1 MYEAF
6 EHLTDLY
13 LSEFIVAILII
24 SIIVVVMSIFH
35 IVMSPLDSKSVI
47 SGKIKQTKKQ
57 AKEPKI
63 KYSKEFLKRVKGI
76 DLDLKDQDKKN

>member
-35 IVMSPLDSKSVI
+35 LVMTPVDSKPAI
-47 SGKIKQTKKQ
+47 SKKIKPTKKPS
-57 AKEPKI
+57 KEPKI

-76 DLDLKDQDKKN
+76 DLDLKDQDK

>member
-35 IVMSPLDSKSVI
+35 IVMSPNDSQPVI
-47 SGKIKQTKKQ
+47 SKKIKPTKKET
-57 AKEPKI
+57 KEPKI
-63 KYSKEFLKRVKGI
+63 KYSKEFLKRVKGV
-76 DLDLKDQDKKN
+76 DLDLKDQDK

>member
-6 EHLTDLY
+6 ENLTELY
-13 LSEFIVAILII
+13 LSEFILAILII

-35 IVMSPLDSKSVI
+35 VI
-47 SGKIKQTKKQ
+47 MTSNDKRQVVAKKIKLTKKQ
-57 AKEPKI
+57 SKEPKI

-76 DLDLKDQDKKN
+76 DLDLKK

>member
-6 EHLTDLY
+6 EYLTELY
-13 LSEFIVAILII
+13 LSEFILVVLII

-35 IVMSPLDSKSVI
+35 VI
-47 SGKIKQTKKQ
+47 MTSNDKRQVVAKKIKFTKKQ
-57 AKEPKI
+57 SKEPKI

-76 DLDLKDQDKKN
+76 DLDLKK

>member
-6 EHLTDLY
+6 EYLTELY
-13 LSEFIVAILII
+13 LSEFILAVLII

-35 IVMSPLDSKSVI
+35 VI
-47 SGKIKQTKKQ
+47 MTSNDKRQVVAKKIKLTKKQ
-57 AKEPKI
+57 SKETKI

-76 DLDLKDQDKKN
+76 DLDLKK

>member
-13 LSEFIVAILII
+13 LSEFIMAILII

-35 IVMSPLDSKSVI
+35 IVMTPTDSKPEI
-47 SGKIKQTKKQ
+47 SRKIKPTKKPS
-57 AKEPKI
+57 KEPKI
-63 KYSKEFLKRVKGI
+63 KYSKEFLKRVKGVN
-76 DLDLKDQDKKN
+76 LDLKDQDK

>member
-1 MYEAF
+1 
-6 EHLTDLY
+6 
-13 LSEFIVAILII
+13 
-24 SIIVVVMSIFH
+24 
-35 IVMSPLDSKSVI
+35 MSPLDSKSVI

>member
-13 LSEFIVAILII
+13 LSEFIVAILVI

-35 IVMSPLDSKSVI
+35 IVMTPVDNKPEI
-47 SGKIKQTKKQ
+47 SRKIKPTKKPS
-57 AKEPKI
+57 KEPKI
-63 KYSKEFLKRVKGI
+63 KYSKEFLKRVKGV
-76 DLDLKDQDKKN
+76 DLDLKDQDK

>member
-35 IVMSPLDSKSVI
+35 VVMSPIERKPEISK
-47 SGKIKQTKKQ
+47 KIKPTKKQTK
-57 AKEPKI
+57 ETKI
-63 KYSKEFLKRVKGI
+63 KYSKEFLKRVKGV
-76 DLDLKDQDKKN
+76 DLDLRDQDK

>member
-1 MYEAF
+1 MYETF
-6 EHLTDLY
+6 EHLTNLY

-63 KYSKEFLKRVKGI
+63 KYSKEFLKRVKGV

>member
-6 EHLTDLY
+6 EYLTDLY
-13 LSEFIVAILII
+13 LSEFIVGILII

-35 IVMSPLDSKSVI
+35 IVMTPVDSQPVI
-47 SGKIKQTKKQ
+47 SKKIKLTKKQTK
-57 AKEPKI
+57 EIKI

-76 DLDLKDQDKKN
+76 DLDLREQDK

>member
-24 SIIVVVMSIFH
+24 AIIVVVMSIFH
-35 IVMSPLDSKSVI
+35 IVMSPVDSKSVI

-63 KYSKEFLKRVKGI
+63 KYSKEFLKRVKGV